1 MKKGF
6 FLLLKKEK
14 RMLANL
20 FKQCSLFWNTNIFGV
35 HKMHVQGHR
44 KVLILS
50 GVGDDNLD
58 ISFVLNMNDRSE
70 RLEFPLSSYIPSPL
84 QLEVRA
90 VICSPRMP

>member
-1 MKKGF
+1 
-6 FLLLKKEK
+6 
-14 RMLANL
+14 MLANL

-58 ISFVLNMNDRSE
+58 ISFV
-70 RLEFPLSSYIPSPL
+70 
-84 QLEVRA
+84 
-90 VICSPRMP
+90 